1 MNRFMDLVMSSFKVG
16 NRRRI
21 VNNEQILC
29 ASHFGKLFEYRHLFP
44 GPVFII
50 IGTDSRILIVVVAS
64 MDDTSYGVRLTTNV
78 WWSSLSI
85 VIYYYITYLS

>member
-50 IGTDSRILIVVVAS
+50 IGTDSRILIVVVAPW
-64 MDDTSYGVRLTTNV
+64 MIPAMVFD
-78 WWSSLSI
+78 SLQMCGG
-85 VIYYYITYLS
+85 LL